1 MSCVD
6 NDHIKNELQWN
17 KTKRRIMFARPV
29 NTTPLRTISMLLFA
43 TIIGSYSAS
52 LMVVQGFVPSNHL
65 IVKNPHHQQFSAGVL
80 QRSKCEGFSLS
91 STAPTAAKTGTINDF
106 RPKCM
111 TINQSMVFFL
121 NYLVLHRKEQAIKR
135 NMANP
140 NSIRS
145 KLWPSKSNIN
155 DVGQKVVERLRAEV
169 KQEQLEKKPFIE
181 TLKLLNESRKEMI
194 ELVGYDANLLVSC
207 FSFAML
213 AALMNSIIPHYYS
226 QAVNCLANAMTSTR
240 VEVMASLT
248 GLGTASVLCALFTGI
263 RGALFWLA
271 GMYIPVF
278 FKASEILSLIQTHF
292 FNDMNTKA
300 PEQIITFV
308 SNCIGIYCC
317 KKQLSSTRQKL
328 VFFCLVSIMM

>member
-1 MSCVD
+1 
-6 NDHIKNELQWN
+6 
-17 KTKRRIMFARPV
+17 
-29 NTTPLRTISMLLFA
+29 
-43 TIIGSYSAS
+43 
-52 LMVVQGFVPSNHL
+52 MVVQGFVPSNHL

-111 TINQSMVFFL
+111 TINHSMVFFL

-248 GLGTASVLCALFTGI
+248 GLGTASALCALFTGI

>member
-1 MSCVD
+1 MSGVD
-6 NDHIKNELQWN
+6 NDHIKNEIQWN
-17 KTKRRIMFARPV
+17 KTNTRIMFARPV
-29 NTTPLRTISMLLFA
+29 NTNPLKTISMLLLA

-65 IVKNPHHQQFSAGVL
+65 IVKNPHHQLFRKSRCQFSAGVL
-80 QRSKCEGFSLS
+80 QSSKCEGFSLS
-91 STAPTAAKTGTINDF
+91 STTPTASKTGTINDF

-111 TINQSMVFFL
+111 TLNQSMVFFL

-207 FSFAML
+207 FGFAML

-240 VEVMASLT
+240 VEVVASLT

-271 GMYIPVF
+271 GM
-278 FKASEILSLIQTHF
+278 
-292 FNDMNTKA
+292 
-300 PEQIITFV
+300 
-308 SNCIGIYCC
+308 
-317 KKQLSSTRQKL
+317 
-328 VFFCLVSIMM
+328 